1 MNTLVNVE
9 TLICLKS
16 QECPDSNQSN
26 TFRTGRQCRLRKTDA
41 DKVQHEL

>member
-1 MNTLVNVE
+1 MNVE

-16 QECPDSNQSN
+16 RECPDSNQTHLELADSVN
-26 TFRTGRQCRLRKTDA
+26 LDRKTDA